1 MKSVIFVSGI
11 GTGIGKTVVS
21 AILAEALEADYWK
34 PVHTGAAGYTD
45 TEWVRNMITNG
56 KSVIHPE
63 VYKLKSQAPPYIAAR
78 EEGVKISMEKIFAA
92 YCLLTSANSTL
103 IIEDAGGLHVPLN
116 DLEFVS
122 DLIRVLNARVILV
135 SRNYPGSINHS
146 LLTSKVCRQK
156 NLRVLGWMFND
167 RYMDYENDITR
178 WSGFPKLGSI
188 PKFDN
193 ISREAIAAAA
203 NDIKETILQVLPSKH
218 AKG

>member
-21 AILAEALEADYWK
+21 AILTEALEADYWK
-34 PVHTGAAGYTD
+34 PVQAGAAGETD
-45 TEWVRNMITNG
+45 TEWVRNMVTNR

-63 VYKLKSQAPPYIAAR
+63 VYNLKSQAPPHIAAR

-92 YCLLTSANSTL
+92 YCLLPSTNNTL

-116 DLEFVS
+116 DVEFVS

-167 RYMDYENDITR
+167 KYMDYENDITR

-188 PKFDN
+188 PKFEN
-193 ISREAIAAAA
+193 ISKDAIAEAAS
-203 NDIKETILQVLPSKH
+203 NIKETILQVLPPRH